1 MLTVLFTWSITM
13 EQPRVRVV
21 VIESESTGTVRGAW
35 FSFADKDAITT
46 AFAATS
52 ATIIEVEQ
60 VKLDQVDADFP
71 AGKLPTTGRPT
82 LPPIKRAVYER
93 LSILAMPARATG
105 PARPA
110 PDTQPGDPANAI
122 RVGTVVL
129 ASTSR
134 DEGWWEAVVV
144 KLEQNG
150 GTLRLRW
157 KDYPSDPE
165 FTKPLMRVVIP
176 PANGLR

>member
-1 MLTVLFTWSITM
+1 M
-13 EQPRVRVV
+13 EQTHDRVV
-21 VIESESTGTVRGAW
+21 VIESEPTGTTRGAW
-35 FSFADKDAITT
+35 FNLVDQEVITR

-52 ATIIEVEQ
+52 ATIIKVDQ
-60 VKLDQVDADFP
+60 VKLDQIDADFP
-71 AGKLPTTGRPT
+71 AGKLTGTGLPT
-82 LPPIKRAVYER
+82 LPIIKRSVYDR
-93 LSILAMPARATG
+93 LALLAAAAPSNG
-105 PARPA
+105 PIRPA
-110 PDTQPGDPANAI
+110 ADRQRSEALGGI
-122 RVGTVVL
+122 KVGSVVL